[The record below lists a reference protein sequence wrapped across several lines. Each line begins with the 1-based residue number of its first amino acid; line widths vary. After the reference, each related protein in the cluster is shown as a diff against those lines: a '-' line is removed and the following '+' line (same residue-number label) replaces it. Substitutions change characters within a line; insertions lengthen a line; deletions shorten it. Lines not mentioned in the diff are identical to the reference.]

1 MTGARRP
8 FATASCLFLRG
19 HALISAPVPPFR
31 PATFAEGD
39 PAAHLALAEG
49 PEAVG
54 RALAD
59 VLQAGLAAW
68 PAPLPPHDAAN
79 ALRAAEA
86 AVAGLAKAAG
96 ATKAQARA
104 QTGCVFATTRGEG
117 MVQLQPTRALRGF
130 MAFDGLPFALAA
142 SLQDPLATGQAMVD
156 AIGLCRGPAGL
167 QDALPPIGAADL
179 LQLGPAM
186 LVAPRW
192 PALSDDNLTGA
203 TLAEIWHADQGPEA
217 LDVALSRAL
226 AASRNGPAEA
236 QPSGP
241 ADQRAARDALARA
254 AGRPK
259 AEGAKAIVWTL
270 AEGSGT
276 GVWFGRSA
284 ATRSNVAG
292 SMPIWS
298 RLKGTA
304 DGTRAEALLQRM
316 EGR

>member
-1 MTGARRP
+1 MTGARPP

-31 PATFAEGD
+31 PATFADGD
-39 PAAHLALAEG
+39 PFAHLALAEG

-68 PAPLPPHDAAN
+68 SAPLPPHDAAD

-86 AVAGLAKAAG
+86 ALADLARAAG

-117 MVQLQPTRALRGF
+117 MIELQPTRALRGF

-142 SLQDPLATGQAMVD
+142 SLQDPTATGQAMVD
-156 AIGLCRGPAGL
+156 AIGMCRGPADPE
-167 QDALPPIGAADL
+167 DARSRIGAADL
-179 LQLGPAM
+179 LQLGPAV

-192 PALSDDNLTGA
+192 LARSDDDLTGV

-217 LDVALSRAL
+217 LDAALSRAL
-226 AASRNGPAEA
+226 AASRTGPIEA

-241 ADQRAARDALARA
+241 ADRRAARDALARA

-270 AEGSGT
+270 AEGSGA

-284 ATRSNVAG
+284 ATRSNIAG

-298 RLKGTA
+298 RLNGTA
-304 DGTRAEALLQRM
+304 DGTRADALLQRM
-316 EGR
+316 AGR